1 MTDTDT
7 DTNIDSI
14 GFVGLG
20 NMGLPMARNLVEAGH
35 DVVGVDVDE
44 ERLAAFEMVGGNTG
58 GIADAAAADVVV
70 TMVRTPDQLRSV
82 VRELY
87 GEMDAGAVHMDTSTV
102 GPVAT
107 AAVADRAAAA
117 GIRLVDAPVSGGVQ
131 GADAGTLTIMA
142 GGETEDVEAAW
153 PIFETLGENTFH
165 VGESGAGQTAKLC
178 LQVLV
183 GAEIVSI
190 CEAFAV
196 GAEAGLDPDTLY
208 DVLTASI
215 GSSGILE
222 AKGHRVVEEDY
233 EPAANIDL
241 QHKDMQLVMDA
252 AERYDLP
259 LYATAAVT
267 QTFVRARREGLGEL
281 DQFAVFELFESD
293 RQDA

>member
-1 MTDTDT
+1 MTDTNT
-7 DTNIDSI
+7 DQTVDSI

-20 NMGLPMARNLVEAGH
+20 NMGLPMAQNLLEAGY
-35 DVVGVDVDE
+35 DVLGVDVDE
-44 ERLAAFEMVGGNTG
+44 TRLAAFETLGGDTG
-58 GIADAAAADVVV
+58 TIAEAAAADAVV
-70 TMVRTPDQLRSV
+70 TMVRTPDQLRGV

-87 GEMDAGAVHMDTSTV
+87 GELSAGALHVDMSTV

-107 AAVADRAAAA
+107 EAVADRAAAA
-117 GIRLVDAPVSGGVQ
+117 GVRLVDAPVSGGVQ
-131 GADAGTLTIMA
+131 GAEAGTLAVMA
-142 GGETEDVEAAW
+142 GGESEDVAVAR
-153 PIFETLGENTFH
+153 PLLETLGEDVFH

-196 GAEAGLDPDTLY
+196 GAEAGLELGTLY
-208 DVLTASI
+208 EVLTASI

-222 AKGHRVVEEDY
+222 AKGRRIVEGDY

-241 QHKDMQLVMDA
+241 QHKDMQLAMDA
-252 AERYDLP
+252 AERFDLP

-281 DQFAVFELFESD
+281 DQFALYELFD
-293 RQDA
+293 PADA

>member
-1 MTDTDT
+1 MADTDT
-7 DTNIDSI
+7 GTI

-20 NMGLPMARNLVEAGH
+20 NMGLPMARNLVEAGY

-44 ERLAAFEMVGGNTG
+44 ERMAAFETLGGETG
-58 GIADAAAADVVV
+58 GIADAAGADVVV
-70 TMVRTPDQLRSV
+70 TMVRTPDQLRGV

-87 GEMDAGAVHMDTSTV
+87 GEMAADAVHVDMSTV

-107 AAVADRAAAA
+107 EAVADRAEAA

-131 GADAGTLTIMA
+131 GAEAATLAIMA
-142 GGETEDVEAAW
+142 GGETEDVEAVW
-153 PIFETLGENTFH
+153 PIFEVLGEDVFH
-165 VGESGAGQTAKLC
+165 VGGSAAGQTAKLC

-196 GAEAGLDPDTLY
+196 GDEMGLDLDTLY

-215 GSSGILE
+215 GTSGMLE

-233 EPAANIDL
+233 EPTANIDL

-252 AERYDLP
+252 AERFDLP

-267 QTFVRARREGLGEL
+267 QTFVRGRREGLGEL
-281 DQFAVFELFESD
+281 DQFALFELFDRD
-293 RQDA
+293 RQGT